1 MSNIARKQHLFAT
14 LTPLWH
20 TASHT
25 NMLKP
30 KSAAEP
36 KINNKYIRHHY
47 KMAKTANVL
56 CRVQQTN
63 EIITA
68 TTTTWMPS
76 SAPHWYISYKYPGR
90 QMSTLCINHS
100 DEHHIKRSSAHSA
113 MHWPFSRC
121 RHSRTFIEQR
131 NTIHSP
137 HYESWVTTAWKSHG
151 EGE

>member
-20 TASHT
+20 TASQT

-68 TTTTWMPS
+68 RQQHECPVLLHTDTFPTNIQADRWALCVSTT
-76 SAPHWYISYKYPGR
+76 
-90 QMSTLCINHS
+90 
-100 DEHHIKRSSAHSA
+100 A
-113 MHWPFSRC
+113 M
-121 RHSRTFIEQR
+121 
-131 NTIHSP
+131 NTISNAHQYIQQCIGPSVDADIRGP
-137 HYESWVTTAWKSHG
+137 LLSNAIQYTLLITKVWVTTAWKSHG
-151 EGE
+151 EG